1 MKNYGKLN
9 WNQVEVGLSYS
20 VYSVGICRHTVL
32 QVLQEAPLLGTVH
45 RSWWAAL
52 GHMPAKRV
60 GCVYH
65 LYIHPWSP
73 GTPPFCENA
82 CLAFSLSHLS

>member
-32 QVLQEAPLLGTVH
+32 QVLQEAPLLGNWCGHHLPPPVTSSHNQLLIVLHTDRSTTH
-45 RSWWAAL
+45 RGFSVAYIGGQL
-52 GHMPAKRV
+52 G
-60 GCVYH
+60 
-65 LYIHPWSP
+65 
-73 GTPPFCENA
+73 
-82 CLAFSLSHLS
+82 